1 MMDNEVNTL
10 LSITIK
16 TGYQQPVMD
25 DDYNQIIKKDHAKH
39 DFGQVHPSYIREI
52 A

>member
-1 MMDNEVNTL
+1 MDIVVNRL
-10 LSITIK
+10 ISIPIQ
-16 TGYQQPVMD
+16 TGSQQPPME

-39 DFGQVHPSYIREI
+39 DFGQVHPIFIRDI